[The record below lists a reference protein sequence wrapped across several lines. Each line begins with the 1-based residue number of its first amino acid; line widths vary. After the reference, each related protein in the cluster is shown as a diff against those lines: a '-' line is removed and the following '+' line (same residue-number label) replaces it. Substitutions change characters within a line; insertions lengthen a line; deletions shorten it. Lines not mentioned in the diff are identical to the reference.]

1 GFYSRTVY
9 WGLQAIAAINW
20 TSGEEAVFC
29 NTLLREGK
37 IILATTGTSR
47 PWVGYMSPLLLFIG
61 FTALLTTFADVF
73 YEHYGWLLFTGLVSI
88 TLGLILQ
95 NRRTPEPLQPVSV
108 TKPRTIWWLWVIGY
122 LTSIVVLPRVD
133 WHGPWLVVLFLF
145 VAIIAALSS
154 AVSVHRQQ
162 AIREQY
168 CRNNETSA

>member
-1 GFYSRTVY
+1 
-9 WGLQAIAAINW
+9 
-20 TSGEEAVFC
+20 
-29 NTLLREGK
+29 
-37 IILATTGTSR
+37 
-47 PWVGYMSPLLLFIG
+47 M
-61 FTALLTTFADVF
+61 
-73 YEHYGWLLFTGLVSI
+73 
-88 TLGLILQ
+88 
-95 NRRTPEPLQPVSV
+95 